1 MSAGMDASVAPAFC
15 HPAFPAGLLRRRQHA
30 LLACCLRSLYLLLCL
45 LVFCP
50 AEAGAEGDLPPAP
63 PAPSLS
69 LELEQLDLS
78 GLPGLPPLPAEDE
91 VLPAA
96 ATQALPLPDNGRQ
109 RRGRCGPAG
118 SPPLERPGRGARI
131 CGVLPAIR
139 SRAAGLF
146 DRPAYRPGIVRLPPL
161 CQRGPQASCP
171 DPWPVGRQP

>member
-78 GLPGLPPLPAEDE
+78 GLPGLPPLPAETRPRDKRLRYMAQAQRAVASFQHWLDE
-91 VLPAA
+91 TSL
-96 ATQALPLPDNGRQ
+96 
-109 RRGRCGPAG
+109 
-118 SPPLERPGRGARI
+118 
-131 CGVLPAIR
+131 
-139 SRAAGLF
+139 
-146 DRPAYRPGIVRLPPL
+146 
-161 CQRGPQASCP
+161 
-171 DPWPVGRQP
+171 

>member
-15 HPAFPAGLLRRRQHA
+15 HPAFPAGLLRRRQHG

-96 ATQALPLPDNGRQ
+96 ATQALPLPDEAPAADAGAEADAALPEAPRWNALEEGLEYARKHFSPQ
-109 RRGRCGPAG
+109 TTSIWCGTVDAEMTVK
-118 SPPLERPGRGARI
+118 SYIVPGMGDV
-131 CGVLPAIR
+131 GDL
-139 SRAAGLF
+139 
-146 DRPAYRPGIVRLPPL
+146 AYGEKM
-161 CQRGPQASCP
+161 
-171 DPWPVGRQP
+171 

>member
-1 MSAGMDASVAPAFC
+1 MDASVAPAFC

-91 VLPAA
+91 VLPA
-96 ATQALPLPDNGRQ
+96 
-109 RRGRCGPAG
+109 
-118 SPPLERPGRGARI
+118 
-131 CGVLPAIR
+131 
-139 SRAAGLF
+139 
-146 DRPAYRPGIVRLPPL
+146 
-161 CQRGPQASCP
+161 
-171 DPWPVGRQP
+171 